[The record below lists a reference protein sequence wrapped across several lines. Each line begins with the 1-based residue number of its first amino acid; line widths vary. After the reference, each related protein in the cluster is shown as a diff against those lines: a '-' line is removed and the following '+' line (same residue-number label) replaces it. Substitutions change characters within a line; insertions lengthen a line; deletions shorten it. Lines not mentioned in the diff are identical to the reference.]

1 MVREGDCIVKVAIIG
16 VGHVGLVTGAA
27 FAEIGHTVV
36 GYDSDRAKLE
46 ILERGEAPFYEP
58 GLDDLLSRHRG
69 SGLVFRDNIAD
80 ALHGAAAAFICV
92 GTPSRPDGRLSLKY
106 VEQATRDIT
115 RATDG
120 PLVVV
125 EKSTVPVHTAQ
136 RILAVLREEGKYPR
150 IEVATNPEFLREGSA
165 VRDMLEPDR
174 IVVGVEHDGPVDA
187 MMRELYAPIVER
199 TGCELIVTDLET
211 AELIKHASN
220 SFLAMKI
227 SFINAVARLCEKVG
241 ADVDSV
247 VRGMSL
253 DPRIG
258 PHHLFPGVGYG
269 GSCFPKDVSNF
280 IAQAEEFGVDMSFLD
295 TIRRIND
302 EQRSILVG
310 KVRRAVWNLDGK
322 TIGVWGLA
330 FKPGTDDLREAPAI
344 DVIRALEFEGA
355 HVRAYDPVAAAA
367 AKPELPRTEIVA
379 DAQTAIEGADAL
391 VVMTEW
397 PEFVNSD
404 LARVKQ
410 ALRKPVVVD
419 GRNLWPV
426 ARMAELGFTY
436 LSFGRPDVVGG
447 QIRRTAG

>member
-1 MVREGDCIVKVAIIG
+1 VGC
-16 VGHVGLVTGAA
+16 GHVGLVTGAA

-36 GYDSDRAKLE
+36 GYDSDRSKLE
-46 ILERGEAPFYEP
+46 MLNRGESPFYEP
-58 GLDDLLSRHRG
+58 GLDELVGRHHG
-69 SGLVFRDNIAD
+69 SGLTFRDNIAD
-80 ALHGAAAAFICV
+80 ALDGAVAAFICV
-92 GTPSRPDGRLSLKY
+92 ATPSRPDGRLSLTY

-120 PLVVV
+120 PLVIV

-136 RILAVLREEGKYPR
+136 RILSVLREEGKSPA
-150 IEVATNPEFLREGSA
+150 IEVASNPEFLREGSA

-174 IVVGVEHDGPVDA
+174 IVVGIAGTGQTESVL
-187 MMRELYAPIVER
+187 RELYAPILDR

-220 SFLAMKI
+220 SFLAMKV
-227 SFINAVARLCEKVG
+227 SYINAVARLCEKVG

-269 GSCFPKDVSNF
+269 GSCFPKDVANF

-295 TIRRIND
+295 AVRRINA
-302 EQRSILVG
+302 EQRDLLVA
-310 KVRRAVWNLDGK
+310 KVRRAVWNLEGK

-344 DVIRALEFEGA
+344 HVIKAMEAEGA
-355 HVRAYDPVAAAA
+355 HVRAYDPAAGAA
-367 AKPELPRTEIVA
+367 AKAELPRTEIVA
-379 DAQTAIEGADAL
+379 DAHTAIDGADAL

-397 PEFVNSD
+397 PEFVEAD
-404 LARVKQ
+404 LARVRET
-410 ALRKPVVVD
+410 LRRPVIID
-419 GRNLWPV
+419 GRNVWPV
-426 ARMAELGFTY
+426 ERMAELGFTY
-436 LSFGRPDVVGG
+436 LSFGRPEVASGE
-447 QIRRTAG
+447 IRRTLG